1 MKTRF
6 ITKTTTV
13 IVRTTFLLFL
23 SINFASCQESRKKK
37 IEKIN
42 QLLSDLNSKGQFN
55 GGFMMGDRDEM
66 LFKKVYGYA
75 DMKTKKPLDV
85 TNSFG
90 IASVNK
96 TLTATLIMRMVEL
109 EYFKTNS
116 KLVEFFPNL
125 PYTDITIDHLL
136 THTSGIPFYY
146 DNLVKKHWDVSNKMT
161 NDDLFKLYEEYQP
174 KQEFSAGEKFSY
186 SNAGYMFLAG
196 IAERASKKTYD
207 DLLQELIFEPAG
219 MKNTQRLINIK
230 EDANLAK
237 GHTLSIQQGAYVPLN
252 FHEDYPGS
260 MDSYFRDRKGPGG
273 LNSTFTD
280 LWKFSNALQTSKII
294 EGVAIKKMLTP
305 AKTNDGKQKM
315 YARGWQLEMVKGKRN
330 IGHRGG
336 SEGENC
342 FFRIALDE
350 NYTYFL
356 IANAKTPYLSKINNQ
371 IKNILEGNP
380 IEKIKISGVERVS
393 LLYGNN
399 DYETIASEAKKMSAQ
414 KDDYYF
420 ALVEFNSVAWNYW
433 LKEDFETAFDFIKL
447 ATVAMPDNAGAW
459 EVLAESYMER
469 GKNEQAIKYYQLTI
483 DKLNADPTKKGK
495 KWVNEWIVE
504 MKDKIKKME
513 GEK

>member
-1 MKTRF
+1 MKSRF
-6 ITKTTTV
+6 MNKTTSLV
-13 IVRTTFLLFL
+13 VKSILFSLLCIKF
-23 SINFASCQESRKKK
+23 SCGQESREQK
-37 IEKIN
+37 IEKID
-42 QLLSDLNSKGQFN
+42 QLLSHLNSSEQFN
-55 GGFMMGDRDEM
+55 GGFMIGDKDEL
-66 LFKKVYGYA
+66 LFEKVYGYA
-75 DMKTKKPLDV
+75 DMRTKVPLNV
-85 TNSFG
+85 MNSFG

-96 TLTATLIMRMVEL
+96 VFTATLIMRMVEL
-109 EYFKTNS
+109 NYFTLDS

-146 DNLVKKHWDVSNKMT
+146 DNLIKKYWDMSNEMR
-161 NDDLFKLYEEYQP
+161 NEDLFKLYEKHQP

-207 DLLQELIFEPAG
+207 ALLKELIFEPAG

-230 EDANLAK
+230 DDANLAK
-237 GHTLSIQQGAYVPLN
+237 AHTLSIQEGAYVPLS
-252 FHEDYPGS
+252 FHEDYTEYL
-260 MDSYFRDRKGPGG
+260 DSYFRDRKGAGG
-273 LNSTFTD
+273 LNSTFLD
-280 LWKFSNALQTSKII
+280 LWKFSNALQTEKILQD
-294 EGVAIKKMLTP
+294 VAIEKMLSP
-305 AKTNDGKQKM
+305 AKTNGGKRNV

-342 FFRIALDE
+342 FFRIALDD

-356 IANAKTPYLSKINNQ
+356 ISNAKTPYLSEINNR

-380 IEKIKISGVERVS
+380 TEKIKVSGVEKLS
-393 LLYGNN
+393 LLYSNN
-399 DYETIASEAKKMSAQ
+399 DYDTIASEAKKMSAQ
-414 KDDYYF
+414 KDKYYF
-420 ALVEFNSVAWNYW
+420 TLDEFNGVAWKYW
-433 LKEDFETAFDFIKL
+433 LKEAFEKALDFIKL

-483 DKLNADPTKKGK
+483 DKLNADETKKGK
-495 KWVNEWIVE
+495 KWVNDWIVE
-504 MKDKIKKME
+504 MKDKIKKMQ
-513 GEK
+513 